1 MAHLGKIAFIYV
13 CTAVLFNQYHCEN
26 SPLLVILLD
35 GTRWDYIHRF
45 SLNGWKKLRSL
56 GTVAEYMLPVFPAD
70 SYPNWNSI
78 TTGIQRLYPES
89 HEHPF
94 NYLYNQE
101 KGDFFLQHP
110 HPNVSHSH
118 WWQAAEPIWITAEKY
133 YRKTAVFGWGGCEV
147 QINNSRPWYCDQYIN
162 RNPEEELLYF
172 KTSVNKAI
180 DLLTNKKIDFALVYN
195 QLLDMQGSPDFLGLS
210 FGSPGHNSRKSC
222 TYQSNVLSTINILL
236 NNINNMNF
244 DINPSQ
250 RFHLMAERNYRPCT
264 SQYSCIQDPD
274 LDAGIVLLLPDQT
287 WMIWRF
293 SILSIFSHKYGANSL
308 ELDEA
313 LVLMDEQISNLM
325 TQIEKTNVINTIILS
340 DHGMSQTTENSVNF
354 INTEQYISKDDVFKV
369 LGHGSTQGIYLKPAK
384 TEKVYQTIKQNI
396 QEGLSV
402 YNQNDIPESYHIR
415 NSKLLPQ
422 IILVAHPGYYIS
434 PLCNDLQLPVP
445 CEPTLNGTH
454 GYDPAIFPDMRTIFT
469 AVGPGIAIYRY
480 TQIMYENE
488 CFHLNFICHS
498 IKKLIVRRLLILIKF
513 KFCSCYRALTKSTS
527 CACTN
532 YLITDQDTVIKEI
545 DTPVNE
551 NLINCEISAH
561 KACTGLCKLTFKKMY
576 NEGGLFKYFK
586 KGRTIGSVLCE
597 RLQKKK
603 INSKKVGMFVKTCD
617 KPMLYSGL
625 AYPNRLCCRG
635 IEHYMCP
642 AQYFKE
648 ALITTFAR
656 SRNPYLKPYNVAFR
670 SIER

>member
-195 QLLDMQGSPDFLGLS
+195 QLLDMQ
-210 FGSPGHNSRKSC
+210 
-222 TYQSNVLSTINILL
+222 
-236 NNINNMNF
+236 
-244 DINPSQ
+244 
-250 RFHLMAERNYRPCT
+250 A
-264 SQYSCIQDPD
+264 
-274 LDAGIVLLLPDQT
+274 
-287 WMIWRF
+287 
-293 SILSIFSHKYGANSL
+293 HKYGANSL

-469 AVGPGIAIYRY
+469 AVGPA
-480 TQIMYENE
+480 
-488 CFHLNFICHS
+488 
-498 IKKLIVRRLLILIKF
+498 
-513 KFCSCYRALTKSTS
+513 KSTS